1 MTKEFAS
8 ICQKLLVGEIID
20 DIRYP
25 NLYASLRNNETFF
38 AVNEY
43 LEKISRQCVMTQE
56 GGGFY
61 LVYMDSDDKEN
72 KKVVKEQ
79 FEKFVKT
86 IEPMVRFLQLCL
98 NATDTH
104 ILTGERI
111 DFSLV
116 LAFVD
121 NSPVAKEELS
131 QIVRLLGRSS
141 VGVKAELTSILDVL
155 EKEGYLHPL
164 NDDKTIFKATAKWE
178 LFYEQIRYIGQCQNI
193 IKQEPV
199 FVQSQLEL

>member
-1 MTKEFAS
+1 MIREFAD

-25 NLYASLRNNETFF
+25 NLYALLKNDDNFRE
-38 AVNEY
+38 VNEY
-43 LEKISRQCVMTQE
+43 LEKMARQCAITEE

-61 LVYMDSDDKEN
+61 LVYMDSYDKEN

-79 FEKFVKT
+79 FEKFVKI

-98 NATDTH
+98 NATNTY

-111 DFSLV
+111 EFSRILT
-116 LAFVD
+116 FVD

-131 QIVRLLGRSS
+131 QIVRLLGRNSS
-141 VGVKAELTSILDVL
+141 GVKNELTSVLDVL
-155 EKEGYLHPL
+155 EKEGYLHAL
-164 NDDKTIFKATAKWE
+164 NEDKTIFKATAKWE

-193 IKQEPV
+193 IKQEPTPIR
-199 FVQSQLEL
+199 SQLEF